1 LRLGVHVGVAGG
13 YEAAV
18 AYAKRIGCTS
28 LQFFSGNPKTYRVS
42 PIDRPSL
49 ERFRDLRRNAGLA
62 PAVIHTSYLINLASE
77 DEKLAANSLR
87 LLKNDLAV
95 AAVGEVAYVNTHLG
109 SYGSGDRNAGF
120 VRVCRALEDA
130 LAMIAPG
137 VYLVLENSAGAG
149 QLFGGTIE
157 ELGDFVRTIDHPQ
170 LAVCLDTAH
179 SWAAGYEISDAQGVE
194 RFFALVDERL
204 GLDRVPLFHF
214 NDTQVP
220 LGGHKDRHWHIGDG
234 LIGIN
239 GFRALVSHA
248 ALRGKTAILETP
260 GSEADDE
267 RNLGAIRSILG
278 AIAA

>member
-149 QLFGGTIE
+149 QLCGGTIE

>member
-1 LRLGVHVGVAGG
+1 MRLGVHVGVAGG
-13 YEAAV
+13 YETAV
-18 AYAKRIGCTS
+18 AYAKRVGCTAV
-28 LQFFSGNPKTYRVS
+28 QFFSGNPMTYRVS
-42 PIDRPSL
+42 PIDRPLL
-49 ERFRDLRRNAGLA
+49 ERFRDMRRDADIL

-95 AAVGEVAYVNTHLG
+95 AAAGEVAYVNTHLG
-109 SYGSGDRNAGF
+109 SYGSGDRNEGF

-130 LAMIAPG
+130 LETIAPG

-149 QLFGGTIE
+149 QLYGGTIE
-157 ELGDFVRTIDHPQ
+157 ELGELIRTIDHPQ

-179 SWAAGYEISDAQGVE
+179 SWAAGYEICDAQGVE

-204 GLDRVPLFHF
+204 GLERVRLFHF

-239 GFRALVSHA
+239 GFRAIVSHP

-260 GSEADDE
+260 GSEEDDV
-267 RNLGAIRSILG
+267 RNLSAIRSILG
-278 AIAA
+278 AASS